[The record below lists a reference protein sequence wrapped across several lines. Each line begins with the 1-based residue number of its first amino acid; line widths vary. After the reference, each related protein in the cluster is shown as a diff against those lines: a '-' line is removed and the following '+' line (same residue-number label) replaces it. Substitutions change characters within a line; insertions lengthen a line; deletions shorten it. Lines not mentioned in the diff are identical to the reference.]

1 MGKSWDKMTKE
12 EKEKVWVKR
21 AERVLLNKKIVKV
34 RWMTMSEQAATGWD
48 GDRAIILE
56 LDDGTLVYPSRDDEG
71 NGPGALF
78 TTDKKEPVLPV
89 LWGL

>member
-1 MGKSWDKMTKE
+1 MGKSWDNMTNE
-12 EKEKVWVKR
+12 EKEKAWVKR

-34 RWMTMSEQAATGWD
+34 RWMTKSEQSATGWD
-48 GDRAIILE
+48 GDRAIVLE

-78 TTDKKEPVLPV
+78 TTDKKESVLPV